1 MINTSCCFCEVV
13 DVVAGKLNG
22 KKLEKTKAFTFAD
35 VAYVE
40 VRFVSRIQFFL
51 A

>member
-1 MINTSCCFCEVV
+1 MV

-40 VRFVSRIQFFL
+40 VRFVSRIRFFL